1 MFTKIN
7 RKLLMFAIHMFL
19 WMIMIIVPLILF
31 QSPEHKINWAK
42 QIFAWVGLITIFY
55 FNYFLLI
62 PKLLNK
68 SKFLIYACSI
78 LFLII
83 LSFASAYAMQS
94 KASLIIDLKASNFP
108 PPKEGWSL
116 MADSMLR
123 GRGAVA
129 MIACFLIL
137 AISTS
142 IKVTEQWYANEKERK
157 EIQTQKLSAELSLLK
172 QQINPHFFFNT
183 LNSIYSLASRKS
195 EKTPE
200 AIIKLSEL
208 MRYIIYESDKEFV
221 PLRKELE
228 YISNY
233 VQLQRLRIKEDVE
246 VLYTTE
252 GEFNDIMIEPMIL
265 LPFIENAFKHGV
277 DYSQTCRILIAVKV
291 SASALILV
299 VENPLIKKQKSLIDE
314 SSGKGLAN
322 SRKRLELLYPG
333 QHELTISD
341 KNDTFRIELKLNL
354 QNHELHNS

>member
-1 MFTKIN
+1 
-7 RKLLMFAIHMFL
+7 
-19 WMIMIIVPLILF
+19 MIIVPLFLF
-31 QSPEHKINWAK
+31 QSPDHKINWTN
-42 QIFAWVGLITIFY
+42 QLFSWVGLILIFY
-55 FNYFLLI
+55 FNYVLLI
-62 PKLLNK
+62 PKLLNN
-68 SKFLIYACSI
+68 SKFFLWGISI
-78 LFLII
+78 LLLIA
-83 LSFASAYAMQS
+83 LSFASAYALES
-94 KASLIIDLKASNFP
+94 KASLIINLKASNFP
-108 PPKEGWSL
+108 APKEGYSNL
-116 MADSMLR
+116 ADSILR

-129 MIACFLIL
+129 MIACFLII

-142 IKVTEQWYANEKERK
+142 IKVTEQWYSNEKERK

-221 PLRKELE
+221 PLRKELD

-246 VLYTTE
+246 VIYTTE
-252 GEFNDIMIEPMIL
+252 GEFNDIMIEPMLL
-265 LPFIENAFKHGV
+265 LPFIENAFKHGI
-277 DYSQTCRILIAVKV
+277 DYSQICKILISVTV
-291 SASALILV
+291 STSNLVLI
-299 VENPLIKKQKSLIDE
+299 VENPLIKKQQSIIEE

-322 SRKRLELLYPG
+322 SRKRLELLYPA

-341 KNDTFRIELKLNL
+341 RDDHFRIELKLNL
-354 QNHELHNS
+354 QSHELYHS

>member
-1 MFTKIN
+1 MFSKIN
-7 RKLLMFAIHMFL
+7 QRILMFSIHLFL
-19 WMIMIIVPLILF
+19 WMVMIIVPLFLF
-31 QSPEHKINWAK
+31 RSPEHKINWGM
-42 QIFAWVGLITIFY
+42 QVFSWIGLILIFY
-55 FNYFLLI
+55 FNYILLI
-62 PKLLNK
+62 PKLLNN
-68 SKFLIYACSI
+68 SKFLLYGLTI
-78 LFLII
+78 LFLIL
-83 LSFASAYAMQS
+83 LSFASSYALQS
-94 KASLIIDLKASNFP
+94 KASLINDLKTSNFP
-108 PPKEGWSL
+108 PPIEGWNA

-129 MIACFLIL
+129 MIACFLII

-142 IKVTEQWYANEKERK
+142 IKVTEQWYTNEKERK

-233 VQLQRLRIKEDVE
+233 VQLQRLRIKDEVE
-246 VLYTTE
+246 VLFTTA
-252 GEFNDIMIEPMIL
+252 GEFNDIMIEPMLL
-265 LPFIENAFKHGV
+265 LPFIENAFKHGI
-277 DYSQTCRILIAVKV
+277 DYSQSGKILISV
-291 SASALILV
+291 SVSISNLLLV
-299 VENPLIKKQKSLIDE
+299 VENPSIKKQKSMIEE

-322 SRKRLELLYPG
+322 SRKRLELLYPD
-333 QHELTISD
+333 QHELIISD
-341 KNDTFRIELKLNL
+341 GNDSFRIELKLNL
-354 QNHELHNS
+354 RSDELHHS